1 MTIRAEDR
9 AAAGQIPLFA
19 KLSTRTSARLF
30 RAAQAHHFGTGSV
43 LFREGDA
50 AEHFHVALD
59 GYVCLKASDG
69 RGEDHVIEFVRP
81 GTAFIAA
88 AVMLGRPFLLTAQ
101 VVQPGRILFIP
112 ADDFRQAAESDLA
125 LAVALIRASSQH
137 WRSMI
142 GQLKSLKMQTAT
154 QRLASFLLS
163 LAEGQGEPATIE
175 LPCERRLLA
184 TWLGMVPTSASR
196 AFGELEKI
204 GVVGHGSRLQ
214 IRSLEQLAGYARGVP
229 FGKTSTASRA
239 ARR

>member
-9 AAAGQIPLFA
+9 AAAELIPLFA
-19 KLSTRTSARLF
+19 KLNDRTATRLF
-30 RAAQAHHFGTGSV
+30 RAAQVHHFGPGSI

-59 GYVCLKASDG
+59 SYVCLKASDG
-69 RGEDHVIEFVRP
+69 RGEDHVIEFVPP
-81 GTAFIAA
+81 GSAFIAA
-88 AVMLGRPFLLTAQ
+88 AVMLARPFLLTAQ
-101 VVQPGRILFIP
+101 VVQAGRILFIP
-112 ADDFRQAAESDLA
+112 AEDFRHAAESDLSLA
-125 LAVALIRASSQH
+125 LALIRASSQH

-163 LAEGQGEPATIE
+163 LVEGQAEPATIE

-196 AFGELEKI
+196 AFSELEKI
-204 GVVGHGSRLQ
+204 GVEGHGSRLQ
-214 IRSLEQLAGYARGVP
+214 VRSLERLAAYAKGIP
-229 FGKTSTASRA
+229 FGKKTAA
-239 ARR
+239 G